1 MKISSHCVFSF
12 SLTKTEGNKGNMKT
26 FYTFPIDFFQWE
38 IKCNLVIAI
47 VIPNT
52 YFTLSTAFSHYTIIK
67 NLNQID
73 YEEKKFDECFKF

>member
-1 MKISSHCVFSF
+1 
-12 SLTKTEGNKGNMKT
+12 MKT

-73 YEEKKFDECFKF
+73 YE

>member
-1 MKISSHCVFSF
+1 MR
-12 SLTKTEGNKGNMKT
+12 N
-26 FYTFPIDFFQWE
+26 
-38 IKCNLVIAI
+38 KCNLVIAI
-47 VIPNT
+47 VIPNK